1 MLLNYISCA
10 ISSKSTTPP
19 ACSVEEH
26 KQMPCVCCKKDCWY
40 TVAAVSLTNYY
51 VCNCLFLLI
60 VILLY
65 FSILKVFLAAT
76 HELGHMPGEAGE
88 REALATLRLIR
99 ACMISDCA
107 GVCLA
112 RVPF

>member
-1 MLLNYISCA
+1 MKLSCQKMLISRYTHKMQSSVQLAFLCA
-10 ISSKSTTPP
+10 VLVVIVSSSPSPP
-19 ACSVEEH
+19 QPPKACTVEEH
-26 KQMPCVCCKKDCWY
+26 SEMPCICCKKDCWY
-40 TVAAVSLTNYY
+40 TIAS
-51 VCNCLFLLI
+51 
-60 VILLY
+60 
-65 FSILKVFLAAT
+65 AAT